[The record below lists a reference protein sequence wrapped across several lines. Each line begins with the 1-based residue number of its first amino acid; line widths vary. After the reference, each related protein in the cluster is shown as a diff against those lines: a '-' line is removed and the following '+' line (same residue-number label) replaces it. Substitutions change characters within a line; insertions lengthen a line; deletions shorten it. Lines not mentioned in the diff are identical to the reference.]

1 MILVL
6 YDSKASKQLDA
17 AVLKTGIREVL
28 LMMRAASS
36 IFNIVENLPK
46 VNRVISIAGPGS
58 NGGDAYGVAILSAI
72 AGKKTKIYS
81 ISEVSGGSK
90 KISDFCCELGV
101 EKLHS
106 LPEPSEISRNDVII
120 DGLFGSGLNRPP
132 TGHYLDAITWINVS
146 RRNGAKVIAIDVP
159 SGLSASN
166 GSTPGVAVKADFT
179 VMCLSSKQGCY
190 TDKAPDLC
198 GKLLFANLGIEK
210 PENFT
215 DPTAFLIEDP
225 NYGVINRPRVGHKGS
240 FGNVLVIGGWPPM
253 QGAGGMAGLA
263 ALRAGA
269 GKVYVCG
276 PSFPE
281 CPLELIL
288 VERQLDRVDELLPD
302 IDVVVAG
309 PGLGFGADMFLE
321 KVWRSDRPLILDA
334 DGLNWL
340 SEAKVEKREAEWI
353 GTPHPGEARKLL
365 GENIEDRFLAVEKLH
380 SLYGGLW
387 VLKGAGTLVGPNP
400 MYVNPF
406 ADSILATAGSGDV
419 LAGIIGGLVAQKSAT
434 PAVSGV
440 YLHSKSA
447 ELLKK
452 KGRATIV
459 ATDLL
464 DTISEVVT
472 IYEK

>member
-1 MILVL
+1 MVL
-6 YDSKASKQLDA
+6 YDAKASKQLDA
-17 AVLKTGIREVL
+17 AVLKTGIHEVL

-36 IFNIVENLPK
+36 IFNVVESLTK

-72 AGKKTKIYS
+72 AGKRTKIYS
-81 ISEVSGGSK
+81 IGEVSGESK
-90 KISDFCCELGV
+90 KIADFCGELGV
-101 EKLHS
+101 VKLKS
-106 LPEPSEISRNDVII
+106 LPEPSEISSDDVII
-120 DGLFGSGLNRPP
+120 DGLFGTGLNRPP
-132 TGHYLDAITWINVS
+132 TGSSADAIGWMNLS

-159 SGLSASN
+159 SGLNASN
-166 GSTPGVAVKADFT
+166 GSTLGVAVKADFT

-198 GKLLFANLGIEK
+198 GKLLFANLGVEK
-210 PENFT
+210 PENYI

-225 NYGVINRPRVGHKGS
+225 NYGVMNRPRVGHKGS
-240 FGNVLVIGGWPPM
+240 YGNVLVIGGWPPM

-281 CPLELIL
+281 CPLELISI
-288 VERQLDRVDELLPD
+288 ERKLDCVDEILQSM
-302 IDVVVAG
+302 DVVVAG
-309 PGLGFGADMFLE
+309 PGLGDGAGMFLE
-321 KVWRSDRPLILDA
+321 KIWRSDRPLVLDA

-340 SEAKVEKREAEWI
+340 SKANLDKREAAWI

-365 GENIEDRFLAVEKLH
+365 GENIDDRFTAVERLH
-380 SLYGGLW
+380 DRYGGLW

-400 MYVNPF
+400 IYVNPF

-419 LAGIIGGLVAQKSAT
+419 LAGVIGGLLSQKSAS
-434 PAVSGV
+434 PAQKGV
-440 YLHSKSA
+440 YIHSKAA
-447 ELLKK
+447 ELLKTE
-452 KGRATIV
+452 GRTTIV

-464 DTISEVVT
+464 DAVSKVITVGEN
-472 IYEK
+472 Y